1 MSLRAAIACFTLLL
15 ILASCKNK
23 KPLFVSVPSTETG
36 IHFNN
41 TIVENDSINPS
52 DMINVYNG
60 GGVGIGDFNKDGL
73 QDVYFTGNL
82 VANKLYLNKGDFK
95 FEDVTAAAGVDG
107 AGKWCKGVAVVDIN
121 NDGWPD
127 IYVCA
132 SIYSDPERRKN
143 LLYINQGNDQ
153 KGVPHFKE
161 MAAAYGLDANC
172 HSTMANFFDYDGDGD
187 LDMYLVVNE
196 NVRSDNPNFFRP
208 IRKDGSNPS
217 TGRLYRND
225 RNDSLGHPVFTDVS
239 RQAGILVEGYGH
251 AATITDINRDGWP
264 DIYVSNDF
272 LSNDILYIN
281 NGDGTF
287 TDQTRQYFKHTSATA
302 MGQDVED
309 INNDGLSDIMVLD
322 MNPADN
328 YRKKTMMG
336 GNNYLTYQNSD
347 YFGYQYQYVRNTL
360 QLNQGPRVG
369 QNDSIGAPAFSE
381 ISYYAGVSETD
392 WSWAPMV
399 ADFDNDGYRD
409 MVITNGYP
417 KDVTDHDFTVFR
429 AKANNLLP
437 KADLIKQIPE
447 VKLHKYAFRNEG
459 GCRFSDVSAAWGLT
473 TTAYSNGAAYA
484 DLDNDGDLDMIINN
498 INDEA
503 LVYRNEGSG
512 TGVPGGHH
520 YLGVKFLGD
529 SLNKEGLGARVELHY
544 GGGRQQV
551 YENTPYRGYLST
563 IEAGAHF
570 GLDTTKV
577 VDTVLVKWPD
587 GRQQVLLHV
596 AADQVLKVNIRDAG
610 PAAPVRGG
618 MAGRGAPAVDGG
630 FATASLFREVTDSV
644 GIHYRQ
650 SQQDFIDFT
659 IQKMLP
665 HKFSEYGPAL
675 AVGDVDGNG
684 LDDLVMGGAPGQA
697 TQLFLQQ
704 ANGRFVQRALLP
716 GDSAGAK
723 RADDMGVL
731 LLDADGDGDLDLY
744 IASGGYG
751 SSPQTAAYQDRL
763 YSNDGKGN
771 FRLEEGALPAN
782 LNSKCCVRAADFDH
796 DGDLDLFVSGRVEPG
811 HYPKP
816 VSSYLL
822 RNDSHD
828 GRIKF
833 TDVTAVVAKD
843 LVNIGLVCDGLWTDM
858 DNDGWPD
865 LVLAGEWMPVTFLHN
880 DKGVFKNITSA
891 IGISDHTGCWN
902 SIVAGDFDKDGDM
915 DYIVGNMG
923 QNSYYKASKE
933 HPVRVYGGDFD
944 KNGIYDMIPSLYLPD
959 RDGQLKEFPAESRDD
974 MLRQITVLRK
984 KFPDYKSY
992 AEATMDVVLGPEERK
1007 GALVVAATEFRS
1019 CLLRNEGNGRFSLE
1033 PLPMQAQLS
1042 SINGMLA
1049 EDVDGDGQLDV
1060 VISGNDYGTEPSV
1073 GRYDAFNGLVLKGDG
1088 KGGFQ
1093 PLSILQSGLYLPGN
1107 QKSLVKL
1114 RGAGGSCLL
1123 AAGQNRGALQVLK
1136 LKEGVRM
1143 IPLGAADVSAVI
1155 TYKDGSARREECVY
1169 GSSFLSQSGRFINV
1183 TGPVVS
1189 VELKDGL
1196 GKVRKISL

>member
-1 MSLRAAIACFTLLL
+1 MSLRAAITCFTLLF
-15 ILASCKNK
+15 LACVSCQNK
-23 KPLFVSVPSTETG
+23 RPLFVPVPSSETG

-41 TIVENDSINPS
+41 TIIENDSINPS

-73 QDVYFTGNL
+73 PDLYFTGNL
-82 VANKLYLNKGDFK
+82 VSNKLYLNKGDFR

-143 LLYINQGNDQ
+143 LLYINQGNDA
-153 KGVPHFKE
+153 KGVPHFSE

-172 HSTMANFFDYDGDGD
+172 HSTMAAFFDYDGDGD

-196 NVRSDNPNFFRP
+196 NVRTDNPNFFRP
-208 IRKDGSNPS
+208 IRADGSNPS

-239 RQAGILVEGYGH
+239 RQAGILVEGFGH
-251 AATITDINRDGWP
+251 AATITDINQDGWP

-281 NGDGTF
+281 NRDGTF
-287 TDQTRQYFKHTSATA
+287 TDRTRQYFKHTSATA

-309 INNDGLSDIMVLD
+309 INNDGLLDIMELD

-360 QLNQGPRVG
+360 QLNHGPRVG
-369 QNDSIGAPAFSE
+369 QNDSIGPPAFSE
-381 ISYYAGVSETD
+381 ISYYAGVAETD
-392 WSWAPMV
+392 WSWTPMV
-399 ADFDNDGYRD
+399 VDFDNDGYRD
-409 MVITNGYP
+409 IVVTNGYP

-429 AKANNLLP
+429 AKADNLMS

-459 GCRFSDVSAAWGLT
+459 GCRFSDVSDKWGLT
-473 TTAYSNGAAYA
+473 TPAYSNGAAYA
-484 DLDNDGDLDMIINN
+484 DLDNDGDLDMVINN

-503 LVYRNEGSG
+503 LVYRNNSGGEGR
-512 TGVPGGHH
+512 HW
-520 YLGVKFLGD
+520 LGVKFLGD
-529 SLNKEGLGARVELHY
+529 SLNRDGLGARIELHY
-544 GGGRQQV
+544 GRGRQQV

-563 IEAGAHF
+563 IGPGAHF
-570 GLDTTKV
+570 GLDTVRV
-577 VDTVLVKWPD
+577 VDSVCIRWPN
-587 GRQQVLLHV
+587 GEQQVLLHV
-596 AADQVLKVNIRDAG
+596 PADRVLNVNIRDATAG
-610 PAAPVRGG
+610 EAMGG
-618 MAGRGAPAVDGG
+618 GGRAKVGAGMGGG
-630 FATASLFREVTDSV
+630 FAVGSLFREVTDSV
-644 GIHYRQ
+644 GIHCRHV
-650 SQQDFIDFT
+650 QQDFIDFT

-697 TQLFLQQ
+697 TLLFLQQ
-704 ANGRFVQRALLP
+704 ADGRFVQRPLQP
-716 GDSAGAK
+716 GDSASAK
-723 RADDMGVL
+723 RAEDMGIL
-731 LLDADGDGDLDLY
+731 LFDADGDGDLDLY

-751 SSPQTAAYQDRL
+751 TQTPAYQDRF

-771 FRLEEGALPAN
+771 FKPEVNALPAN
-782 LNSKCCVRAADFDH
+782 LTSKCCVRAADFDH

-811 HYPKP
+811 HYPRP
-816 VSSYLL
+816 VTSFLL
-822 RNDSHD
+822 RNDSRN
-828 GRIKF
+828 GQIRF
-833 TDVTAVVAKD
+833 TDVTAAVGKD

-880 DKGVFKNITSA
+880 DKGIFRNVTA
-891 IGISDHTGCWN
+891 ATGLSDHTGWWN

-923 QNSYYKASKE
+923 LNSYYKASKQY
-933 HPVRVYGGDFD
+933 PVRAYGGDFD

-974 MLRQITVLRK
+974 MLRQINVLRK

-992 AEATMDVVLGPEERK
+992 AVATMDEVLGPEERK
-1007 GALVVAATEFRS
+1007 GALVVEATDFRS
-1019 CLLRNEGNGRFSLE
+1019 CLLKNEGNGRFTLE

-1042 SINGMLA
+1042 VVGGMLA

-1060 VISGNDYGTEPSV
+1060 VLSGNDYGTEPSV

-1093 PLSILQSGLYLPGN
+1093 PLSILQSGLYLPGD

-1123 AAGQNRGALQVLK
+1123 AAGQNRGPLQVLK
-1136 LKEGVRM
+1136 WKKQVFTITLQPG
-1143 IPLGAADVSAVI
+1143 DVSALI
-1155 TYKDGSARREECVY
+1155 TYRDGSVRKEECAY
-1169 GSSFLSQSGRFINV
+1169 GSSFMSQSGRFISV
-1183 TGPVVS
+1183 TGPVAS
-1189 VELKDGL
+1189 VEVKDGA
-1196 GKVRKISL
+1196 GKVRKISF